1 MPRGFEASSRAF
13 VIACPTGWGARNYT
27 KQELRKSRRL
37 DSRPDRRR
45 MLRPARGVRQERAAK
60 KKSPLVPHPPLP
72 CSAPPHTSWPS
83 SRGSPPANAFAPRDP
98 EMISEEPAW
107 SVRQPPDSLAGDR
120 DMPRKLVCGS
130 SGSLL
135 SPPISDP
142 PSHQDAIGEAPLQ
155 SVSRS
160 AVVARLQVSVSPASA
175 GFPSEK
181 TRFQNHHA
189 KFRGRQ
195 LVMLISA

>member
-1 MPRGFEASSRAF
+1 
-13 VIACPTGWGARNYT
+13 
-27 KQELRKSRRL
+27 
-37 DSRPDRRR
+37 

-98 EMISEEPAW
+98 GTISER
-107 SVRQPPDSLAGDR
+107 STGLVSPDLSASRDSRAGDR
-120 DMPRKLVCGS
+120 DMPRKLLCGS

-142 PSHQDAIGEAPLQ
+142 PSHQDAIGETPLQ

-160 AVVARLQVSVSPASA
+160 AVVARLQVSVSPEALRARDSLLINQDSKIIT
-175 GFPSEK
+175 PS
-181 TRFQNHHA
+181 FAADN
-189 KFRGRQ
+189 
-195 LVMLISA
+195 LSC